1 MEQFFLEIQNSYS
14 DLNWFIC
21 LSLLVIYFVVD
32 SLYATY
38 TLMVTE
44 YRPYSAATAASL
56 IYLLLAIGVMSYVE
70 NFLYVFP
77 IMIGSWLGTFNI
89 VSRKRKSAISNVK

>member
-1 MEQFFLEIQNSYS
+1 MEQIIFEIQNSLS
-14 DLNWFIC
+14 NLNWFIFFA
-21 LSLLVIYFVVD
+21 LFAIYFVVD

-44 YRPYSAATAASL
+44 YKPYRAATAASL

-70 NFLYVFP
+70 NYLYVLP

-89 VSRKRKSAISNVK
+89 VSRKRKSVLKSMQ